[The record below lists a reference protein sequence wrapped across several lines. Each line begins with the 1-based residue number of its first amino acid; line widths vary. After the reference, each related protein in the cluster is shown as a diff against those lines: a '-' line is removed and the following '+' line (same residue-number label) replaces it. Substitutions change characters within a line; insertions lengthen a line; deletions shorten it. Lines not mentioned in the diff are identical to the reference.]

1 MTGKETDKKNTRID
15 IKLLND
21 TARAFLALKLTLES
35 DLGMKITNTQVVEYM
50 LHNRSNNTASAEE

>member
-1 MTGKETDKKNTRID
+1 MTEKTPDKKIARID

-21 TARAFLALKLTLES
+21 TAREFLRLKHTLES

-50 LHNRSNNTASAEE
+50 LHTVDNKAVIDEE

>member
-1 MTGKETDKKNTRID
+1 MTEKTPDKKLARID

-21 TARAFLALKLTLES
+21 TAREFLRLKLTLES

-50 LHNRSNNTASAEE
+50 LHTIDTKAAIDEE